1 MKKITVFLA
10 SMTMVFCMSAFAQT
24 TDPMNNNGGAMKSDQ
39 MAAGKMHHS
48 VGCIQEKD
56 GKYMLV
62 NKKHPDGIM
71 LMGSE
76 NMQPHV
82 GHKVKVMGTMTADST
97 NSGMMDMDVTKM
109 KMISTTC
116 DMDGTMNK

>member
-24 TDPMNNNGGAMKSDQ
+24 TDTMNNNGGAMAS
-39 MAAGKMHHS
+39 GKMHRS
-48 VGCIQEKD
+48 VGCVQEKD

-71 LMGSE
+71 LMGSQD
-76 NMQPHV
+76 MQPHV
-82 GHKVKVMGTMTADST
+82 GHKVKVMGTMTPDST

-116 DMDGTMNK
+116 DMNGTMSK